1 MNRMKVTATT
11 DLYVSLT
18 TGDAVRIAAGEVR
31 EFPEY
36 IAYACMQAGATEVK
50 EQVKEQVKEPVR
62 ARNEKG
68 QLQADDPTTPDVN
81 EAWEGGEAPVKKKTI
96 KKK

>member
-1 MNRMKVTATT
+1 MKVTSTT

-31 EFPEY
+31 EFPSY

-50 EQVKEQVKEPVR
+50 EEVKKPVR

-68 QLQADDPTTPDVN
+68 QLKADDPTTPDVN
-81 EAWEGGEAPVKKKTI
+81 EAWEDGEAPVKEKPI